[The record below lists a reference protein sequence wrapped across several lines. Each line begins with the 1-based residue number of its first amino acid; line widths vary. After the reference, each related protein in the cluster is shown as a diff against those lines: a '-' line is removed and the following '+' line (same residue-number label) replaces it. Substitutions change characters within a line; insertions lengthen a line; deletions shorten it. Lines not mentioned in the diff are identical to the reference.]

1 MNCTKY
7 KKIYNNLK
15 NLRESINMKI
25 ECDNKNGA
33 KDVSLKNSKI
43 VNVDSTI
50 KVFKFYDNR
59 YNNTTSIIRPFL
71 IDTSTF
77 SEYAETTQLIRNMKT
92 DVEEDCVLCKNYFFD
107 GFEKQM
113 DFTNS
118 IVFGQKI
125 TPVENEMFLLYKNFV
140 IINNLEPYF
149 PEHLMILSQNHKPY
163 SIPGSQYEIL
173 NLETISDVNNII
185 AILKKD
191 FFAGSNYANTGS
203 QHHFHIH
210 LIKRQPQVYYGF
222 ANYITI
228 LNDHIFTYLPN
239 YEEVGDGIFYKLKTI
254 KHRHP
259 TERELLDTS
268 SKIESSVITLN
279 NKKKKISLTK
289 FEEQTFGYKGL
300 LLSMQMKPDNVNISD
315 NLEDLKEFN
324 IIQRN
329 ILNYIEDST
338 THTFTL
344 FYPNT
349 HLNNTFLLVIFC
361 QKLDKKI
368 SFRDCCGFID
378 SYHYAYNEDFLKNQ
392 VYKHVDTDKLFT
404 KKKMIELIQPVIYS
418 EYNPFSDNQIRSIF
432 KSTRIDRKG
441 FQNIKLNKFFKEEI
455 RNKKMNVNPKLII
468 INAPMASGKSLLV
481 KNLDCIIKNY
491 KKEEFVHIN
500 IDTILERN
508 EKYKNE
514 VKIISDF
521 LKEKFYNKKIK
532 DLNIEN
538 LPDYDFRIS
547 DLKNNTY
554 LELLDHSHLKSII
567 DNINKVKVKKKN
579 DKLVE
584 DQNGVEILSYFY
596 RLFNKFNVN
605 SYRQNLFESICNF
618 CFKNKLNV
626 LIEVEKRTY
635 FDLKRLF
642 LDNNQNQNDFFNV
655 YNKDNI
661 YYISYDYNETDDNIK
676 RFIYRNGLIRNI
688 LEGRVISSDD
698 FEESLIHFKNI
709 VRGTYRGIKNIY
721 FKNLNN
727 KLPVNFNVDTK
738 FLNFD
743 LYKDFNNEQ
752 ENEQENQNL
761 ICLNYGEDIQDS
773 NLQIKTFKNDQ
784 ENENE
789 QEMSIACFVKRNL
802 KLKEDF
808 PNEKYKSICNDYIL
822 KNLMIDSNITFL
834 IKVLFDESKKIIDK
848 VVPNYNNITN
858 EDVKLVFKG
867 GMNIRFYILEFQKI
881 IINKLNLNNDNI
893 VYKQLKELFKTI
905 NKTSFD
911 DDFEI
916 GDSLFSSIAN
926 KSDLDFV
933 LLINNS
939 KLTEYEY
946 NRIKNE
952 LIGYFNMLLNRFGLY
967 MDDTNFMYTDKITD
981 KTEFCKKKGLNNIDK
996 IKKKSYIVAD
1006 ENNIEIPNKE
1016 NKSFIIFP
1024 KYIDENNTIENK
1036 YSSYYNYYMPN
1047 FTLPK
1052 RMKETDE
1059 ISDDTIDILRLK
1071 AKFKLEFFEN
1081 QFGIEESVDEKGDEK
1096 IIESDGEIIDIVFE
1110 DYSKESGL
1118 DKIQKIKFN
1127 DTLNDFEFNIFN
1139 LDYLIKDIIRML
1151 SGRLFPWADK
1161 KYNKRLYRLFYL
1173 MIIKSTIDEKTNY
1186 FTGIANINNTEIE
1199 VDNILY
1205 GLKEMIDNT
1214 NSRVNMINSYDINDL
1229 KKLLNTLSINSD
1241 DIILRNFKDNM
1252 NAENE
1257 LFIETVNKI
1266 LEESGNI
1273 YENILKVLNNEIVL
1287 ELEKKL
1293 SSEPVIAMWGGA
1305 NYNLLKKQYLKMKG
1319 GGITFDIRNL
1329 RISGMNVRYESR
1341 ADYRYVKEFFT
1352 NYIKNIKVN
1361 NENFDQNDIDN
1372 ARFVGC
1378 GTFGCTILVPHNRTN
1393 KKFAFKVINDSNL
1406 ISKRYKEIRET
1417 YYGYYLTQKKKS
1429 NINPFYAYFNANN
1442 LKYGPN
1448 NPIRR
1453 NRRDRIDNPV
1463 QKPYFSSINDDITY
1477 DGNNFDIPNNAR
1489 NANIFIIMMEGG
1501 TDNIESLTQYLK
1513 LNYDTNILNNK
1524 IKCLDILSSLLVQSL
1539 NVYKLST
1546 CYEVANKCVYFTH
1559 NDIKPDNSIF
1569 IDKGNDTFEFQYIDF
1584 GGGSFS
1590 KYFFTNEESF
1600 DLCVTFRELITD
1612 DLDITSPIIDLAMA
1626 INSIVLGCVSIKRT
1640 APDFNRI
1647 LNGYKAHLG
1656 TLKSNI
1662 NNLIEYKQKLEEM
1675 HTFLIN
1681 EIKNNLFG
1689 NNDTT
1694 DIEEELN
1701 DFINKLMIL
1710 VNLAVHISNWL
1721 SINPNLFVNKGVFKD
1736 FTINLINMKNRSYK
1750 LVNYAFSKDDT
1761 NFELL
1766 EKIVIATS
1774 IQLNTI

>member
-15 NLRESINMKI
+15 NLRESIDMKI
-25 ECDNKNGA
+25 DCDNKNGA

-50 KVFKFYDNR
+50 IVLDENDDE
-59 YNNTTSIIRPFL
+59 YNNNTNIIRPFL
-71 IDTSTF
+71 IDSSTF
-77 SEYAETTQLIRNMKT
+77 LKYAETIKLIESMKT
-92 DVEEDCVLCKNYFFD
+92 DVEEDCALCKNYFYN
-107 GFEKQM
+107 GFINNM
-113 DFTNS
+113 NFTNS
-118 IVFGQKI
+118 IVLGQKI
-125 TPVENEMFLLYKNFV
+125 APAENEMYLLYKNFV
-140 IINNLEPYF
+140 IINNLSPYF

-185 AILKKD
+185 AILKND

-210 LIKRQPQVYYGF
+210 LIKKQSQANYGF
-222 ANYITI
+222 ANYIDY
-228 LNDHIFTYLPN
+228 LNNSIYNYLHN
-239 YEEVGDGIFYKLKTI
+239 YDEVGDGITYKQKNISHTFNG
-254 KHRHP
+254 
-259 TERELLDTS
+259 TEFAL
-268 SKIESSVITLN
+268 SKIESSVITFN
-279 NKKKKISLTK
+279 NKKISLTK
-289 FEEQTFGYKGL
+289 FEEQRTFGYKGL
-300 LLSMQMKPDNVNISD
+300 LLSMRSNVNIS
-315 NLEDLKEFN
+315 NKLEDLKEFN

-344 FYPNT
+344 LYPNT
-349 HLNNTFLLVIFC
+349 YQNDTFSIVIFC
-361 QKLDKKI
+361 QKIKRTMT
-368 SFRDCCGFID
+368 FRDCSGFID
-378 SYHYAYNEDFLKNQ
+378 IHMYNFREGFLKEE
-392 VYKHVDTDKLFT
+392 VYKFIDTDNLFT
-404 KKKMIELIQPVIYS
+404 KKKIIELIQPVIYS

-432 KSTRIDRKG
+432 KSTRIDRRG
-441 FQNIKLNKFFKEEI
+441 FENIRLNKFFKEEI

-468 INAPMASGKSLLV
+468 INAPIASGKSLLV

-521 LKEKFYNKKIK
+521 LKEKFYNKKIS

-538 LPDYDFRIS
+538 LANYDFRIS

-567 DNINKVKVKKKN
+567 DFINRVKVEKVN

-584 DQNGVEILSYFY
+584 DQNGVEILNYFQI
-596 RLFNKFNVN
+596 LFNKFNDN
-605 SYRQNLFESICNF
+605 SNRENLLQSICNF

-626 LIEVEKRTY
+626 LIELVNRKY
-635 FDLKRLF
+635 FDLTRLF
-642 LDNNQNQNDFFNV
+642 LDNNQNYIEFFNV
-655 YNKDNI
+655 YNRNNI
-661 YYISYDYNETDDNIK
+661 YYISYDYNENDDNIK

-688 LEGRVISSDD
+688 LEGRVMSSDM
-698 FEESLIHFKNI
+698 FENSLFNFKNNI
-709 VRGTYRGIKNIY
+709 RGTYRGIKNIY

-727 KLPVNFNVDTK
+727 KLPVNFNLDAK

-743 LYKDFNNEQ
+743 LYKNF
-752 ENEQENQNL
+752 ENEQENLNL
-761 ICLNYGEDIQDS
+761 ICLNYGENNRDN
-773 NLQIKTFKNDQ
+773 NLQIKTFKNEQ

-789 QEMSIACFVKRNL
+789 QEMSIACFEKRNL
-802 KLKEDF
+802 RLKEDF

-848 VVPNYNNITN
+848 VVTKYDITN

-933 LLINNS
+933 LLINNNI
-939 KLTEYEY
+939 LTEDNY

-952 LIGYFNMLLNRFGLY
+952 LIGYFNMLLHRFGLY
-967 MDDTNFMYTDKITD
+967 MDETNFMYTDKIID
-981 KTEFCKKKGLNNIDK
+981 KTEFCKKKGINNIDK

-1006 ENNIEIPNKE
+1006 ENNIEIANKK

-1036 YSSYYNYYMPN
+1036 PSSYYNYYMPN
-1047 FTLPK
+1047 FTLPRRIK
-1052 RMKETDE
+1052 GKDE
-1059 ISDDTIDILRLK
+1059 ISDDSIDILRLK
-1071 AKFKLEFFEN
+1071 AKFNLEFNQN
-1081 QFGIEESVDEKGDEK
+1081 QFGIEESVDDKGGLE
-1096 IIESDGEIIDIVFE
+1096 IVESDGEIIDIVFE
-1110 DYSKESGL
+1110 DYSKESGIN
-1118 DKIQKIKFN
+1118 KIQKIKFN

-1151 SGRLFPWADK
+1151 SSRLFPWADK
-1161 KYNKRLYRLFYL
+1161 KYDKRLYRLFYL
-1173 MIIKSTIDEKTNY
+1173 MIIKLTIDKKKNY
-1186 FTGIANINNTEIE
+1186 FTDIDNIDNTEIGD
-1199 VDNILY
+1199 DNILY
-1205 GLKEMIDNT
+1205 ELKEMINNT
-1214 NSRVNMINSYDINDL
+1214 NDRVDMINRYNIDDL
-1229 KKLLNTLSINSD
+1229 IKLLNTLSINSD
-1241 DIILRNFKDNM
+1241 NIILEDFKTNM
-1252 NAENE
+1252 KNENQQ
-1257 LFIETVNKI
+1257 FIQTVNEI
-1266 LEESGNI
+1266 LKESGKI
-1273 YENILKVLNNEIVL
+1273 YDNILKVLNNEIVL

-1293 SSEPVIAMWGGA
+1293 SSEPVITMWGGA

-1319 GGITFDIRNL
+1319 GGITFRNL
-1329 RISGMNVRYESR
+1329 RIDGMNTTYNSLY
-1341 ADYRYVKEFFT
+1341 DYRYVERFFT

-1361 NENFDQNDIDN
+1361 NINFDQNDIDN
-1372 ARFVGC
+1372 AKFLGC
-1378 GTFGCTILVPHNRTN
+1378 GGFGCGILVPHNRTN
-1393 KKFAFKVINDSNL
+1393 KKFVFKVVNDNNL
-1406 ISKRYKEIRET
+1406 YFNRIKEIRET

-1442 LKYGPN
+1442 QKYGPFLYSH
-1448 NPIRR
+1448 R
-1453 NRRDRIDNPV
+1453 NIIKNPV

-1477 DGNNFDIPNNAR
+1477 DGDNFNIPNSADK
-1489 NANIFIIMMEGG
+1489 ANIFIIMMEGG
-1501 TDNIESLTQYLK
+1501 TDNIESLTKYLK
-1513 LNYDTNILNNK
+1513 SNYDTNILNNK
-1524 IKCLDILSSLLVQSL
+1524 LKCLDILSSLLVQSL

-1546 CYEVANKCVYFTH
+1546 CYQVANKCVYFTH

-1569 IDKGNDTFEFQYIDF
+1569 IDRGNDTFEFQYIDF

-1590 KYFFTNEESF
+1590 TYFFTNEEGF
-1600 DLCVTFRELITD
+1600 DMCVPFRRLVTNNN
-1612 DLDITSPIIDLAMA
+1612 DITSPIIDLAMA
-1626 INSIVLGCVSIKRT
+1626 INSIVLGCVSIKT
-1640 APDFNRI
+1640 QNLNLRI
-1647 LNGYKAHLG
+1647 IRIEYGNHLEQ
-1656 TLKSNI
+1656 LKSNI
-1662 NNLIEYKQKLEEM
+1662 NNLNEYEQKLEEM
-1675 HTFLIN
+1675 HIFLIDK
-1681 EIKNNLFG
+1681 IQNNLFG

-1710 VNLAVHISNWL
+1710 INLAVHISNWL
-1721 SINPNLFVNKGVFKD
+1721 SINPSLFVNKGVFKD
-1736 FTINLINMKNRSYK
+1736 FTINLINMKNRKYK
-1750 LVNYAFSKDDT
+1750 LVNYVFSKDST

>member
-15 NLRESINMKI
+15 NLRESIDMKI

-50 KVFKFYDNR
+50 EVLDANDNK
-59 YNNTTSIIRPFL
+59 YNNNTNIIRPFL
-71 IDTSTF
+71 INSSTF
-77 SEYAETTQLIRNMKT
+77 SKYAETTKLLKYMKT
-92 DVEEDCVLCKNYFFD
+92 GVEEDCVLCKNYFYN
-107 GFEKQM
+107 GFKK
-113 DFTNS
+113 DINFTNS

-125 TPVENEMFLLYKNFV
+125 APAENEMYLLYKNFV
-140 IINNLEPYF
+140 IINNLSPYF

-185 AILKKD
+185 AILKND

-210 LIKRQPQVYYGF
+210 LIKKQPQANYGF
-222 ANYITI
+222 ANYIDY
-228 LNDHIFTYLPN
+228 LNNSIYNYLHN
-239 YEEVGDGIFYKLKTI
+239 YEKVGDGIIYKKTDI
-254 KHRHP
+254 SHSING
-259 TERELLDTS
+259 TEIALTQ
-268 SKIESSVITLN
+268 IESSVITFN
-279 NKKKKISLTK
+279 NKNISLTK
-289 FEEQTFGYKGL
+289 FEEQITFGYKGL
-300 LLSMQMKPDNVNISD
+300 LLSMRSNVNISD

-344 FYPNT
+344 LYPNT
-349 HLNNTFLLVIFC
+349 NQNDTFSIIIFC
-361 QKLDKKI
+361 LKSDRKM
-368 SFRDCCGFID
+368 SFRDCSGFID
-378 SYHYAYNEDFLKNQ
+378 LDSHDFSEEFLKQQ
-392 VYKHVDTDKLFT
+392 VYQYIDTDNLFT
-404 KKKMIELIQPVIYS
+404 KKKIIELIQPVIYS

-432 KSTRIDRKG
+432 KSTTIDRIG

-468 INAPMASGKSLLV
+468 INAPIASGKSLLV

-521 LKEKFYNKKIK
+521 LKEKFYNKKIS

-538 LPDYDFRIS
+538 LANYDFRIS

-567 DNINKVKVKKKN
+567 DFINGVKVEKVN

-584 DQNGVEILSYFY
+584 DQNGVEILNYFQI
-596 RLFNKFNVN
+596 LFNKFNVN
-605 SYRQNLFESICNF
+605 SDRENLLESICNF

-626 LIEVEKRTY
+626 LIELVNRSY
-635 FDLKRLF
+635 HDLKGLF
-642 LDNNQNQNDFFNV
+642 LDNNQNYDDFFDV
-655 YNKDNI
+655 YNGDNI
-661 YYISYDYNETDDNIK
+661 YYISYDYNENDDNIK

-688 LEGRVISSDD
+688 LEGRVMSSDM
-698 FEESLIHFKNI
+698 FEESLFNFKI
-709 VRGTYRGIKNIY
+709 IRRTYMRIKNIY

-727 KLPVNFNVDTK
+727 KLPVNFNLDAK

-743 LYKDFNNEQ
+743 LYKNF
-752 ENEQENQNL
+752 ENVNL
-761 ICLNYGEDIQDS
+761 ICLNYGEDNRYY
-773 NLQIKTFKNDQ
+773 NLQIKIFRNEQ
-784 ENENE
+784 ENEND
-789 QEMSIACFVKRNL
+789 QQMSIACFEKRNL

-808 PNEKYKSICNDYIL
+808 PNEKYKSLCNDYIL
-822 KNLMIDSNITFL
+822 KKLMIDSNITFL
-834 IKVLFDESKKIIDK
+834 IKVLFDESKKIIDE
-848 VVPNYNNITN
+848 VVLNYNNITN

-916 GDSLFSSIAN
+916 GDNLFSSIAN

-933 LLINNS
+933 LLINNN

-967 MDDTNFMYTDKITD
+967 MDDTNFMYTDKIID

-1036 YSSYYNYYMPN
+1036 PSSYYNYYMPN

-1052 RMKETDE
+1052 RIEGKEK
-1059 ISDDTIDILRLK
+1059 ISDDSIDILRLK
-1071 AKFKLEFFEN
+1071 AKFNLDFYQN
-1081 QFGIEESVDEKGDEK
+1081 QFGIEESVDDKGDRK
-1096 IIESDGEIIDIVFE
+1096 IVESDGEIIDIVFE
-1110 DYSKESGL
+1110 NYSKESGIN
-1118 DKIQKIKFN
+1118 KIQKIKFN

-1173 MIIKSTIDEKTNY
+1173 MIIKSTIDKKENY
-1186 FTGIANINNTEIE
+1186 FININDIRNTEIGNE
-1199 VDNILY
+1199 NILY
-1205 GLKEMIDNT
+1205 GLKEMINNT
-1214 NSRVNMINSYDINDL
+1214 NSRVVMINRYDINQL
-1229 KKLLNTLSINSD
+1229 EKFLNTLSINSD
-1241 DIILRNFKDNM
+1241 NIILEDFITDM
-1252 NAENE
+1252 NDENE
-1257 LFIETVNKI
+1257 QFIQTVNEI
-1266 LEESGNI
+1266 LKESGKI
-1273 YENILKVLNNEIVL
+1273 YDNILKVLNNEIVL

-1293 SSEPVIAMWGGA
+1293 SSEPVITMWGGA

-1319 GGITFDIRNL
+1319 GGITFDISNL
-1329 RISGMNVRYESR
+1329 RISGMNVRYESL
-1341 ADYRYVKEFFT
+1341 ADYRYVQEFFT

-1361 NENFDQNDIDN
+1361 NRNFNQNDIND
-1372 ARFVGC
+1372 AKFLGC
-1378 GTFGCTILVPHNRTN
+1378 GNFGCGILVPHNRTN
-1393 KKFAFKVINDSNL
+1393 KKFVFKVVNDND
-1406 ISKRYKEIRET
+1406 IIDNRYKEIRET

-1442 LKYGPN
+1442 RKYGPID
-1448 NPIRR
+1448 PIAATYLGIRVY
-1453 NRRDRIDNPV
+1453 NPV

-1477 DGNNFDIPNNAR
+1477 DGDNFNIPNIAR

-1501 TDNIESLTQYLK
+1501 TDNIESLTKYLK
-1513 LNYDTNILNNK
+1513 SNYNTNILNDK

-1546 CYEVANKCVYFTH
+1546 CYQVANKCVYFTH

-1569 IDKGNDTFEFQYIDF
+1569 IDRGNDTFEFQYIDF

-1590 KYFFTNEESF
+1590 TYFFTSEEESDICF
-1600 DLCVTFRELITD
+1600 PFRNLVTNNSNNY
-1612 DLDITSPIIDLAMA
+1612 ITSPIIDLAMA
-1626 INSIVLGCVSIKRT
+1626 INSIVLGCVSIKT
-1640 APDFNRI
+1640 QNLNLTTIRI
-1647 LNGYKAHLG
+1647 EYGYHLEQ
-1656 TLKSNI
+1656 LKSNI
-1662 NNLIEYKQKLEEM
+1662 NNLNEYKQKLKDM
-1675 HTFLIN
+1675 HLFLIGK
-1681 EIKNNLFG
+1681 IKINLFG

-1710 VNLAVHISNWL
+1710 VNLGVHISNWL
-1721 SINPNLFVNKGVFKD
+1721 VINPNLFVNRGVFKD